1 MNENRR
7 LLLVAAAVL
16 VVLAIPLVG
25 ILLGGKGPSLPRDVT
40 EAAGT
45 PPQSSGVGTGPR
57 QVNQARLQ
65 HSTEVDGARI
75 VAADSEPGNWLAHGR
90 TYSEQR
96 FSPLDKINA
105 GNVKNLGL
113 AWSYDTDTVR
123 GLEASPIVV
132 DGVMFTTGSWSV
144 VYALDAKTG
153 EELWKFD
160 PEVPGEWGRKACCD
174 VVNRGVAV
182 WKGRVYVGTLDGR
195 LIALDAKTGR
205 PVWDIS
211 TIDRTKPYTITG
223 APRIIKGKVI
233 IGNGGA
239 ELGTR
244 GYITAYDADTG
255 RQLWRFYTVPGDPR
269 APVESP
275 ELSRAMSTWKYD
287 DKQPYK
293 YWEIGG
299 GGTVWDSMAYD
310 PDLDLLY
317 IGTGNGSPWSRYV
330 RSPGGGDNLYLSSI
344 VAVKPDSGE
353 MAWYFQTTPGD
364 TWDYTATQHLILADL
379 DINGQARKVIMQAP
393 KNGFFYVLDRQ
404 TGEFISGNN
413 YIPINWAK
421 GLDAKGRAIE
431 NTAMLYGNGPKLV
444 QPSPHGGHNWQP
456 MSYSPQTKLVY
467 IPVQLTPQLFANA
480 PDPRRDVHLGVWNTG
495 IDFAGI
501 AKMAVQAMASGAAPA
516 PAEGWIVAWDPVAE
530 KEVWRAKRGTFWN
543 GGTLVTA
550 GNIVFQGSG
559 DGTFKAWSA
568 DKGEELW
575 NVDTHI
581 GIIAPPVTYTVDGEQ
596 YIAVMAGWGGAI
608 VAFSPEPNSAVQ
620 QNGNNNGKILVF
632 KLGGTKTIEPSKVD
646 KGPMA
651 QPPAETSSADLIQKG
666 EGTFHRFCA
675 VCHGFLVA
683 SAGIVPDLK
692 FSSAEVFG
700 RYKEIVLGGELKD
713 RGMASFADQLKPED
727 VEAIHAYVV
736 HMANIAYRQANHLP
750 EPTQA
755 KPAKP
760 AKPGRHGH

>member
-1 MNENRR
+1 MANEDRR
-7 LLLVAAAVL
+7 LLLVGAAVI
-16 VVLAIPLVG
+16 VVLAIPLIG
-25 ILLGGKGPSLPRDVT
+25 ILAGGKGPSLPRDVT
-40 EAAGT
+40 DPS

-57 QVNQARLQ
+57 QVNQARLA

-90 TYSEQR
+90 TYGEQR

-105 GNVKNLGL
+105 GNVKDLGV

-153 EELWKFD
+153 EELWKYD

-182 WKGRVYVGTLDGR
+182 WKGRVYFGTLDGR
-195 LIALDAKTGR
+195 LIALDAKTGK
-205 PVWDIS
+205 PVWDIN
-211 TIDRTKPYTITG
+211 TIDRSKPYTITG
-223 APRIIKGKVI
+223 APRIVKGRVI

-244 GYITAYDADTG
+244 GYVTAYDADTG
-255 RQLWRFYTVPGDPR
+255 RQLWRFFVVPGDPR

-275 ELSRAMSTWKYD
+275 EMARAQATWKYE
-287 DKQPYK
+287 DKQAYK

-317 IGTGNGSPWSRYV
+317 IGTGNGSPWSRFV

-344 VAVKPDSGE
+344 VALKPDTGE

-379 DINGQARKVIMQAP
+379 DINGQPRKVIMQAP
-393 KNGFFYVLDRQ
+393 KNGYFYVLDRQ
-404 TGEFISGNN
+404 SGEFISGNN
-413 YIPINWAK
+413 YIPVNWSK
-421 GLDAKGRAIE
+421 GLDAKGRPIE
-431 NTAMLYGNGPKLV
+431 DPAMLFGSSAKV
-444 QPSPHGGHNWQP
+444 IQPSPHGGHNWQP
-456 MSYSPQTKLVY
+456 MSFSPQTKLVY
-467 IPVQLTPQLFANA
+467 IPVQLTPQIYANA
-480 PDPRRDVHLGVWNTG
+480 PDQRRDVKLGVWNTG
-495 IDFAGI
+495 LDFAGI
-501 AKMAVQAMASGAAPA
+501 AKIAVAGMAAGAPIP
-516 PAEGWIVAWDPVAE
+516 PAEGWIVAWDPIAQ

-550 GNIVFQGSG
+550 GNLVFQGSG
-559 DGTFKAWSA
+559 DGTLKAWSA
-568 DKGEELW
+568 DKGQELW
-575 NVDTHI
+575 SIDTHI
-581 GIIAPPVTYTVDGEQ
+581 GMIAPPVTYTVDGEQ

-608 VAFSPEPNSAVQ
+608 VAFAPEPTSAVQ
-620 QNGNNNGKILVF
+620 LNGNNNGKLLVF
-632 KLGGTKTIEPSKVD
+632 KLGGAKTIEPSKVD

-651 QPPAETSSADLIQKG
+651 QPPAETASAEMVQRG
-666 EGTFHRFCA
+666 EGAFHRYCA
-675 VCHGFLVA
+675 VCHGFLAA

-692 FSSAEVFG
+692 FSTPEVFG

-727 VEAIHAYVV
+727 VEAIHAYVLR
-736 HMANIAYRQANHLP
+736 MANMAYRTANNIP
-750 EPTQA
+750 EPA
-755 KPAKP
+755 PPKPARR
-760 AKPGRHGH
+760 GR